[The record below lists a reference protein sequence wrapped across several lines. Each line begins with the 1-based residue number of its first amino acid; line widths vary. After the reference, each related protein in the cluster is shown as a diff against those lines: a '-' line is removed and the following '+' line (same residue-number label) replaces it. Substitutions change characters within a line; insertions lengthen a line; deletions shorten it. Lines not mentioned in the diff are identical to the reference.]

1 MADISKCEGNGCP
14 LKEKCYRFTAP
25 KNEEWQS
32 WWFVIVPYN
41 EELKECDM
49 FYPIP

>member
-1 MADISKCEGNGCP
+1 MADISMCEGNGCP
-14 LKEKCYRFTAP
+14 LKEECYRFTAP
-25 KNEEWQS
+25 KNEHWQAV
-32 WWFVIVPYN
+32 FVFVPYN

>member
-1 MADISKCEGNGCP
+1 MADISMCEGQGCP

-25 KNEEWQS
+25 KNEHWQAV
-32 WWFVIVPYN
+32 FVFVPYN